1 MGMNFPDAPS
11 LGEVYGPYEWDGEK
25 WVTTGSGGGEGGGG
39 GIDQATADARYVNV
53 TGDTMSGELTLPWL
67 NATGGIG
74 GGPDGNA
81 LLSVDQDETVSL
93 WSPWSPTASIH
104 IGPFGEM
111 HSTYNGKSHKFG
123 NEVGY
128 HYATLDEDGLL
139 LPLDP
144 TLALHAA
151 TKGYVDALVA
161 AGGGGAS
168 GDYLPLT
175 GGTVSGD
182 IIMTEWGTQLQLMSD
197 GNQLNTTLHFGTPGT
212 GLYGDA
218 ISVSIAAAGMH
229 VAKFMGSEINGISF
243 FFPVSLPITD
253 PTQPNHAASK
263 AYVDWQISTVSGGGG
278 GGGDFLPLT
287 GGALTGPLMLP
298 PTSDVANTTI
308 NFGTPN
314 TGIFGDNNEI
324 YLVVNGGIKL
334 ALNNGGTTAMSPLSL
349 TQDPTLDMQV
359 TTKRYVDAAVAAAA
373 GGGAEPPIAISF
385 PFSGKPAA
393 GAMINVPIAFPIRL
407 GQWLGGSVSCAGVAA
422 TNSTAFKLYKVDAA
436 GVETEIGTVDFDSSR
451 PNGAWSGSSGSLAVG
466 DVLRMKAPAV
476 QDATLADVGLTVW
489 AERV

>member
-39 GIDQATADARYVNV
+39 GIDQATADFRYVNV
-53 TGDTMSGELTLPWL
+53 TGDVMSGFLSLHAAPTDALHA
-67 NATGGIG
+67 ATKAYVDAFVGSGGEG
-74 GGPDGNA
+74 GD
-81 LLSVDQDETVSL
+81 
-93 WSPWSPTASIH
+93 
-104 IGPFGEM
+104 F
-111 HSTYNGKSHKFG
+111 
-123 NEVGY
+123 
-128 HYATLDEDGLL
+128 
-139 LPLDP
+139 LPLSGGTLTGFLSLHSDP
-144 TLALHAA
+144 VRAMEAA
-151 TKGYVDALVA
+151 TKGYVDAMVA
-161 AGGGGAS
+161 AGGGGGG

-212 GLYGDA
+212 GIYGDVNA
-218 ISVSIAAAGMH
+218 VRIAAGEMH
-229 VAKFMGSEINGISF
+229 VANFLKDSVSF
-243 FFPVSLPITD
+243 FFPVSLPTTD
-253 PTQPNHAASK
+253 PTAVNHATTK
-263 AYVDWQISTVSGGGG
+263 AYVDAAVAAGGGGGG
-278 GGGDFLPLT
+278 GGGDFLPLA
-287 GGALTGPLMLP
+287 GGALTGALSLP
-298 PTSDVANTTI
+298 PTSDIANTTL
-308 NFGTPN
+308 NWGTPN

-334 ALNNGGTTAMSPLSL
+334 AINAGGTTAMAPLSL
-349 TQDPTLDMQV
+349 TQDPTLDTQV

-385 PFSGKPAA
+385 PFSGKPAVA
-393 GAMINVPIAFPIRL
+393 AVINVPIAFPIKL